1 MQLYGRGP
9 RRRLA
14 PMLGGDARRVELAH
28 SVLMS
33 LPGSPMLRY
42 GDEIGMGDDLDLP
55 DRLSV
60 RTPMQWSRRPNG
72 GFSTAPADRLAR
84 PVISDGEY
92 GYPRVNVLDQQSR
105 HGTLLGRIGRMGR
118 TRQSLPEVG
127 NGPWRAIDV
136 GADSVL
142 ALLHGDGSA
151 GRQILMVNNLAAGD
165 VSVRLPA
172 GLLAEGAVD
181 LLEDSDYE
189 PVDARRKHLD
199 LRGYGYR
206 WLRPS

>member
-1 MQLYGRGP
+1 
-9 RRRLA
+9 
-14 PMLGGDARRVELAH
+14 MLGGDARRVELAH

-42 GDEIGMGDDLDLP
+42 GDEIGMGDDLELP

-92 GYPRVNVLDQQSR
+92 GYPKVNVLDQQTR
-105 HGTLLGRIGRMGR
+105 HGSLLGRIGRMGR

-127 NGPWRAIDV
+127 NGPWRAIDA
-136 GADSVL
+136 GADNVL
-142 ALLHGDGSA
+142 ALLHGEESA
-151 GRQILMVNNLAAGD
+151 DRQILMVNNLAADD
-165 VSVRLPA
+165 VTVRLPA

-181 LLEDSDYE
+181 LLADSDYD
-189 PVDARRKHLD
+189 PVDGSHDDLE